1 MKNVRKVATLSVVA
15 TALSLAGCG
24 VGTPFTGN
32 TNGTPNAAVNAAAVP
47 GEILVKFRPGISSNS
62 VKAMSAQ
69 LGMKQVGSVN
79 RLGVV
84 TMKVTGDA
92 KATIAKLQQ
101 NGNVLYAEP
110 NYMAYASDFKIEK
123 VVNDPRLAEQW
134 AINKISAPAA
144 WDVNMGSKKTLL
156 AIVDTGVDYN
166 HPDLAGRVDKGYDF
180 INNDEDAMDDQGH
193 GTHCAGIAAAGTNDG
208 VGIAGL
214 APGVSILAVK
224 VLSAS
229 GGGSYESV
237 ASGITYAADRGAHV
251 ISMSLGGGASS
262 QAIQDAVNYAI
273 SKGSLVVA
281 AMGNN
286 GRESKSYPA
295 ACDGVMAIGAT
306 DVNDAKASFSQ
317 YGSWISVGAPGHN
330 ILSTIPG
337 NKYAVYS
344 GTSMAT
350 PYAAGLASL
359 VKSQF
364 PSMTAA
370 QIKAK
375 IEKSATDVGETGFD
389 KMFGHG
395 RINAAAAVK

>member
-24 VGTPFTGN
+24 VGTPLTGN
-32 TNGTPNAAVNAAAVP
+32 MNGTQNAAVNAVAVP
-47 GEILVKFRPGISSNS
+47 GEIIVKFRSGVSASSINT
-62 VKAMSAQ
+62 MSAQ
-69 LGMKQVGSVN
+69 LGMKQVRVN
-79 RLGVV
+79 NAGIRKMTVAGNTQAAIEKLKQNPNVV
-84 TMKVTGDA
+84 
-92 KATIAKLQQ
+92 
-101 NGNVLYAEP
+101 YAEP
-110 NYMAYASDFKIEK
+110 NYEIRMMDYTVQK
-123 VVNDPRLAEQW
+123 VVNDPDLAKQW
-134 AINKISAPAA
+134 AIAKVGAAEA
-144 WDVNMGSKKTLL
+144 WDVTMGTKNTLL
-156 AIVDTGVDYN
+156 AIVDTGIDYN
-166 HPDLAGRVDKGYDF
+166 HPDLAGRVDKGRDF
-180 INNDEDAMDDQGH
+180 INNDDDAMDDQGH
-193 GTHCAGIAAAGTNDG
+193 GTHCAGIAAASANDG

-214 APGVSILAVK
+214 APNVSLLAVK
-224 VLSAS
+224 VLSAQ
-229 GGGSYESV
+229 GGGSNESV
-237 ASGITYAADRGAHV
+237 ASGIVYAADKGSHI
-251 ISMSLGGGASS
+251 ISLSLGGGYPS
-262 QAIQDAVNYAI
+262 QAIQDAVNYAN
-273 SKGSLVVA
+273 SKGALVIA

-295 ACDGVMAIGAT
+295 ACDGVMAVGAT
-306 DVNDAKASFSQ
+306 DINDARASFSQ

-364 PSMTAA
+364 PSMNAA

>member
-110 NYMAYASDFKIEK
+110 NYMAYASDFKVEK

-306 DVNDAKASFSQ
+306 DINDAKASFSQ

-350 PYAAGLASL
+350 PYAAGLAAL
-359 VKSQF
+359 VKDTF
-364 PSMTAA
+364 PSLTAN
-370 QIKAK
+370 QIRER
-375 IEKSATDVGETGFD
+375 IEKSADDVGTAGFD